1 MNGIFIIRK
10 EKGYTSHDVVAVMR
24 GILHTKKVGHT
35 GTLDPDA
42 EGVLPV
48 CVGTATKAAD
58 MLTDA
63 DKEYIARVKL
73 GMVTDTQD
81 ITGTV
86 LERHPVTV
94 SEEQIRA
101 AAQTFLGEIDQIPPM
116 YSAVKI
122 AGKKLYEYARAGKEV
137 ERKPR
142 RVTIEHIAVS
152 EVSGDE
158 FTLQVRCSKGT
169 YIRTI
174 CHDLGQLLGCGGCMS
189 ALTRTRA
196 SGFTLDQAV
205 TLKEL
210 EQAMEQGTAE
220 QLLVPV
226 DELFAAYPAFTAN
239 EEIATRLGNGAPS
252 TVHVPKGNYRVYDEN
267 GAFLCVAE
275 VVDYHRRKVICKVK
289 SF

>member
-122 AGKKLYEYARAGKEV
+122 DGKKLYEYARAGKEV

-196 SGFTLDQAV
+196 SGFTLEQAV

-210 EQAMEQGTAE
+210 EQAMEQGRAE

-275 VVDYHRRKVICKVK
+275 VVDYHRR
-289 SF
+289 